1 MSVLTKKIE
10 QKFHRS
16 KRLKTK
22 QRGWK
27 LSSSRFSACKF
38 YRQRVLRLISVC
50 SKAGREVSITSRAC
64 PFRYVQRWDSI
75 RWTNVASKHF
85 TDQRLPLKHAIYAS
99 RDRKRRSFRDG
110 YLCILAQLNSIK
122 RASSLRLKLGYINF
136 VTNFALWREREL
148 SKRYQK
154 LRISNICFNF
164 IIQTELLCL
173 KLYFL
178 KDSCDWNILNILD
191 IKEPYFY
198 IIFYTTHCYSCT
210 RASYLILQV
219 CAQIY
224 V

>member
-1 MSVLTKKIE
+1 MIFVLTKK
-10 QKFHRS
+10 FS
-16 KRLKTK
+16 LKTK
-22 QRGWK
+22 QRGRK
-27 LSSSRFSACKF
+27 LSSNRFSACKF

-50 SKAGREVSITSRAC
+50 SKAGREVSISSRAC

-136 VTNFALWREREL
+136 VTNFALWREREREL
-148 SKRYQK
+148 SRRNQK

-178 KDSCDWNILNILD
+178 KDSYDRNVLNIFD
-191 IKEPYFY
+191 IREPYFY
-198 IIFYTTHCYSCT
+198 ITFYITHCYSCT
-210 RASYLILQV
+210 TASYLILQV
-219 CAQIY
+219 YAQIY